1 MLKNFPVFLIVFSGL
16 LSVKRA
22 VAHNEIET
30 AWEVLCSSKLN
41 FQFLEMNFQNERTV
55 SQMLNHA
62 YELLPSV
69 QKLERLL
76 GHNLNITAE
85 ILRQRV
91 QDTIDR
97 QVEELGIKIIR
108 AQLQVR
114 GLVQAEQSIKA

>member
-1 MLKNFPVFLIVFSGL
+1 
-16 LSVKRA
+16 
-22 VAHNEIET
+22 
-30 AWEVLCSSKLN
+30 
-41 FQFLEMNFQNERTV
+41 
-55 SQMLNHA
+55 MLNHA

-97 QVEELGIKIIR
+97 QVEELGIKIIPVDF
-108 AQLQVR
+108 A
-114 GLVQAEQSIKA
+114 